1 MIASGDG
8 PSSASR
14 VPVRDGL
21 LAGDL
26 EQLDSVRLSGIK
38 CRSCGEVS
46 LGRNATCPTC
56 GGDDVAEVALS
67 DHGVLW
73 TYTIVRNRPPGDY
86 KGKDP
91 FVPFGL
97 GLVELPDGIRVMS
110 PLDAEITSLKI
121 GMKVKFRAF
130 VQHVDAEGRDVVA
143 FSFVPV
149 G

>member
-1 MIASGDG
+1 VSAGEDG
-8 PSSASR
+8 PSRTLR

-26 EQLDSVRLSGIK
+26 AQLDCVRLSGTK
-38 CRSCGEVS
+38 CQACGETS
-46 LGRNATCPTC
+46 LGRNATCPNC
-56 GGDDVAEVALS
+56 GGDVVAEVTLS

-73 TYTIVRNRPPGDY
+73 SYTVVRNRPPGDY
-86 KGKDP
+86 KGRDP

-110 PLDAEITSLKI
+110 PLDVEITSLKI
-121 GMKVKFRAF
+121 GMSLKFRAF
-130 VQHVDAEGRDVVA
+130 VQHRDAEGHDVIA
-143 FSFVPV
+143 FNFSAV